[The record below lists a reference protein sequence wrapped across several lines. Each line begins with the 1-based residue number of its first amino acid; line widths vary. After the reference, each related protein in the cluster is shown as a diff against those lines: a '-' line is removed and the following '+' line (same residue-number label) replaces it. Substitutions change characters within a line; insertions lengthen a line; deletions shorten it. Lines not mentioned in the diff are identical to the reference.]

1 MINLSDNPNISHN
14 PAIAV
19 FGNNVYVVWH
29 DETPGT
35 FDILYKRSTD
45 GGASFVEPTQNLSNN
60 VGGSFGGAIVS
71 CF

>member
-29 DETPGT
+29 DEIPGN
-35 FDILYKRSTD
+35 FDILYKRSTN
-45 GGASFVEPTQNLSNN
+45 GRASFVEPTQNLSNN
-60 VGGSFGGAIVS
+60 VGRSFGGAIVS
-71 CF
+71 CL